1 MEIFNIYWHDGCGNR
16 DYIATT
22 NNLDKWLVDHN
33 EWRVAEGNEP
43 EDLDDFEIE
52 EGNSYIYEEPIEDN
66 KKITTLG
73 DAIKFQIGLLQLA
86 LTTGREEL
94 LDISAKRLEEL
105 IDLVPKDILAPTK
118 SEKSEEVAQ

>member
-1 MEIFNIYWHDGCGNR
+1 M
-16 DYIATT
+16 
-22 NNLDKWLVDHN
+22 
-33 EWRVAEGNEP
+33 
-43 EDLDDFEIE
+43 
-52 EGNSYIYEEPIEDN
+52 EDN